1 MLLTPIEVHH
11 FAFVHAMI
19 AHLKAPLVL
28 PISLLGERGTGARA
42 QLGCAKALQHE
53 AHVRVLDSLAV
64 HVADLFHRS
73 VLVRAVIGMP
83 LFVPHGKDSYTFHEH
98 RGVL

>member
-1 MLLTPIEVHH
+1 
-11 FAFVHAMI
+11 MI

-53 AHVRVLDSLAV
+53 AHVRFLDSLAV